1 MSNPMTNTHTVSHS
15 YTDKQLR
22 FLHKRK
28 RAEQRFRLYGRLAIA
43 FAATMLVILLSGIIF
58 PGIKGLSQTE
68 IALDIILDE
77 SITDTRTLT
86 KHAPLLAKKALLT
99 RFPEAEQD
107 RGTKRKLYQLIAS
120 LAASDAVLEA
130 WKTAPFP
137 LTANDTRT
145 VWIPASDSVDMLM
158 KGRIDRTVKE
168 ADRPLN
174 DQQIA
179 WADTLDKQ
187 GKVRKTFN
195 ANFFQS
201 GDSRNPVRAGFL
213 GAMIG
218 SLFTVLTCLLIA
230 FPLGVGS
237 AIYLEEFAPR
247 NRLRDI
253 IEVNINNL
261 AAVPS
266 IVFGL
271 LGLSVYLNFFGLPRS
286 APLVGGMTLALM
298 ILPVIIITTR
308 VALASIPDSIR
319 QAALGLGASPLQA
332 VMHHVLPLAIP
343 GIMTGTIL
351 GVARA
356 IGETAP
362 LLMIGM
368 VAFIVDIPHSF
379 LDSATVMPVQIYI
392 WASSPELG
400 FVDKTAAGI
409 LLLILLLLAL
419 NAVAIYVRKRYER
432 RW

>member
-1 MSNPMTNTHTVSHS
+1 MSDFMNIPAHTTKHHNE
-15 YTDKQLR
+15 QLQR
-22 FLHKRK
+22 LKARR
-28 RAEQRFRLYGRLAIA
+28 RAESRFRMYGRCAVFFAGSMLAI
-43 FAATMLVILLSGIIF
+43 LLIGIIF
-58 PGIKGLSQTE
+58 PGLQGLTRTE
-68 IALDIILDE
+68 IALEIV
-77 SITDTRTLT
+77 ITEPISDLSSLR
-86 KHAPLLAKKALLT
+86 KKAPLLAKQALLT
-99 RFPEAEQD
+99 LFPEAEQD
-107 RGTKRKLYQLIAS
+107 RGSKRKLYQLIAS
-120 LAASDAVLEA
+120 LAADDSIEHA
-130 WKTAPFP
+130 WKSSSFP
-137 LTANDTRT
+137 LKLGDTRHMW
-145 VWIPASDSVDMLM
+145 VPASDSVDMLL
-158 KGRIDRTVKE
+158 KGRIERTTNETDRS
-168 ADRPLN
+168 LN
-174 DQQIA
+174 NQQIA
-179 WADTLDKQ
+179 WIDTLQANEKI
-187 GKVRKTFN
+187 RRHFN
-195 ANFFQS
+195 PSFFES
-201 GDSRNPVRAGFL
+201 GDSRNPVRAGFM
-213 GAMIG
+213 GAIVG
-218 SLFTVLTCLLIA
+218 SLFTVFICIMIA

-271 LGLSVYLNFFGLPRS
+271 LGLSIYLNVFGLPRS

-332 VMHHVLPLAIP
+332 VFHHVVPLAMP

-368 VAFIVDIPHSF
+368 VAFIVDVPRGI
-379 LDSATVMPVQIYI
+379 LDPATVMPVQIYV
-392 WASSPELG
+392 WASSPEQG

-409 LLLILLLLAL
+409 LILITLLLAL
-419 NAVAIYVRKRYER
+419 NAIAIYVRKRYER

>member
-1 MSNPMTNTHTVSHS
+1 MTRSSHATPHS
-15 YTDKQLR
+15 SQQIQRLKARRRSET
-22 FLHKRK
+22 
-28 RAEQRFRLYGRLAIA
+28 RFRVYGRLAIF
-43 FAATMLVILLSGIIF
+43 FAATMLGILLLGIIV
-58 PGIKGLSQTE
+58 PGIKGLTRTE
-68 IALDIILDE
+68 IALE
-77 SITDTRTLT
+77 ITLPEAVPDNIALA
-86 KHAPLLAKKALLT
+86 KKAPLLAKQALLDL
-99 RFPEAEQD
+99 FPDVAED
-107 RGTKRKLYQLIAS
+107 RGNKRKLYQLIAS
-120 LAASDAVLEA
+120 LAADDSIVDA
-130 WKTAPFP
+130 WKDSLYP
-137 LTANDTRT
+137 LTQGDKKY
-145 VWIPASDSVDMLM
+145 VWIPASDSVDMLS
-158 KGRIDRTVKE
+158 KGRVDRNAAQAE
-168 ADRPLN
+168 RPLN
-174 DQQIA
+174 DQQLA
-179 WADTLDKQ
+179 WVDTLQKQ
-187 GKVRKTFN
+187 GKIRTSFN
-195 ANFFQS
+195 DTFFQS
-201 GDSRNPVRAGFL
+201 GDSRNPVRAGFM
-213 GAMIG
+213 GAIAG
-218 SLFTVLTCLLIA
+218 SLFTVFVCLIIA

-332 VMHHVLPLAIP
+332 VFHHVLPLAMP

-368 VAFIVDIPHSF
+368 VAFIVDIPQGF
-379 LDSATVMPVQIYI
+379 LDPATVMPVQIYV

-409 LLLILLLLAL
+409 LVLIGLLLAL